1 MMRHFEKIRS
11 GDIEIRVAVEGE
23 GPLVLMVHGWPE
35 SWYSWRHQMTPIA
48 KAGFRAAAMDVRGYG
63 GSDRPWPIEAYDMK
77 SVVSDVQAVAD
88 ALGGGRA
95 ILIGHDWG
103 APIVWNS
110 ALVDPGRFSAVAGLA
125 IPYLGRGKA
134 PFIDNAREIFT
145 KKGHFFYQIYI
156 QDEGV
161 AEAEL
166 EADVR
171 TGLRKIYYALSGNIP
186 PGTWPADKKH
196 GDSLLHR
203 LVDPDVF
210 PAWMSAED
218 MDYFVREFE
227 QSGFRGAFNRY
238 RNFHRD
244 FEWLGAWAETPI
256 SQPSLFIT
264 GEDDSAIKMF
274 GRDVEPRM
282 REWVTDLRGFHVL
295 PGCGHWTQQEKPAE
309 VNALLLDW
317 LREIS

>member
-1 MMRHFEKIRS
+1 MTRRFEMIRS
-11 GDIEIRVAVEGE
+11 GDVTLRVAVEGE

-48 KAGFRAAAMDVRGYG
+48 QAGYTAAAMDVRGYG

-88 ALGGGRA
+88 ALGGGKA

-110 ALVDPGRFSAVAGLA
+110 ALVDPDRFTAVAGLA
-125 IPYLGRGKA
+125 IPYLGHGKV
-134 PFIDNAREIFT
+134 PFIDNARKIFT
-145 KKGHFFYQIYI
+145 ERGLFFYQIYI

-171 TGLRKIYYALSGNIP
+171 TGLRKIYYALSGGIP

-203 LVDPDVF
+203 LVDPAVF
-210 PAWMSAED
+210 PAWMTEDD

-227 QSGFRGAFNRY
+227 RSGFRGPFNRY

-244 FEWLGAWAETPI
+244 FEWLDAWSQARI
-256 SQPSLFIT
+256 AQPSLFIT
-264 GEDDSAIKMF
+264 GDEDSAIRMF

-282 REWVTDLRGFHVL
+282 REWVTDLRGYHVL
-295 PGCGHWTQQEKPAE
+295 PGCGHWTQQEKPDE
-309 VNALLLDW
+309 VNRLILDW
-317 LREIS
+317 LNEIS